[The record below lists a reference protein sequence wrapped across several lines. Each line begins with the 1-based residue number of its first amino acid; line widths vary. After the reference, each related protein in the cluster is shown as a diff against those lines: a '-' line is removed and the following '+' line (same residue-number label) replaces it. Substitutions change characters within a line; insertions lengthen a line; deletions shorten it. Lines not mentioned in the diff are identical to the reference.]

1 MNTKKAMEIIE
12 STGVYDVDY
21 EGRSVWIES
30 IDDATNRAE
39 VKDLETGEK
48 YMVNISNLK
57 EK

>member
-39 VKDLETGEK
+39 VKDLETGER

>member
-21 EGRSVWIES
+21 EGRSVWIEN

-57 EK
+57 QK